1 MNAGDENCQFDDL
14 MLTIDGHCARSIA
27 SLVGAAERPEQALT
41 IKQRRFQMRRSAF
54 RLTLVVGVAL
64 ALASSAM
71 AQYKLVNID
80 SNQVGWASHTD
91 PLMVNAWGLAHGP
104 GSPWWVS
111 DENSGWST
119 LYSGTGQIQ
128 GLKVLIPTAGNGPD
142 SPTGGNGP
150 GSPTGIVYNATSSSN
165 GSNEFQVQGW
175 ASAFLFATLDGTIS
189 GWAFQSNPNQ
199 AILAV
204 DNSSK
209 KSSYTGLAIT
219 NRPSGNLLYAADNA
233 NGVVDVFDA
242 KFNFVK
248 SFTDPMLPSGFAP
261 FGIQDINGIVYVT
274 YAAVN
279 GGSGGFVEQFHEDGA
294 PVNPGKPLVHG
305 LPLNQP
311 WGVVGAPKNFGP
323 LSNTLL
329 VSNNTNTGTINAFDP
344 FTGQFVGTVKDS
356 NGKPIKID
364 QLWGIA
370 FGDGLGSN
378 GAANELFFTA
388 GPANNLAGTYGWI
401 IFKP

>member
-1 MNAGDENCQFDDL
+1 
-14 MLTIDGHCARSIA
+14 
-27 SLVGAAERPEQALT
+27 
-41 IKQRRFQMRRSAF
+41 MRRSA
-54 RLTLVVGVAL
+54 LTLTVATTVAL
-64 ALASSAM
+64 MLLASNAM
-71 AQYKLVNID
+71 AQYKLTNLD
-80 SNQVGWASHTD
+80 SNQIGWATHID
-91 PLMVNAWGLAHGP
+91 PLDVNAWGLVHGP
-104 GSPWWVS
+104 GSPWWIS

-119 LYSGTGQIQ
+119 LYSANGTIE

-142 SPTGGNGP
+142 SPTGNNGP
-150 GSPTGIVYNATSSSN
+150 GSPTGIVYNATASAS
-165 GSNEFQVQGW
+165 GANEFQVQGW
-175 ASAFLFATLDGTIS
+175 ASIFIFATLDGTIS
-189 GWAFQSNPNQ
+189 GWAPQSNVNQ

-233 NGVVDVFDA
+233 NAVVDVFDS
-242 KFNFVK
+242 KFNFVQ

-261 FGIQDINGIVYVT
+261 FGVQDINGIVYVA

-279 GGSGGFVEQFHEDGA
+279 GGPGGFVEQFREDGT
-294 PVNPGKPLVHG
+294 PVSPGKPLIHG

-311 WGVVGAPKNFGP
+311 WGIVGAPKGFGP

-329 VSNNTNTGTINAFDP
+329 ISNNTNSGTINAFDP
-344 FTGQFVGTVKDS
+344 FTGQFVGTLKDAT
-356 NGKPIKID
+356 GHAIRID

-388 GPANNLAGTYGWI
+388 GPANNLAGTFGSI
-401 IFKP
+401 VFKP

>member
-1 MNAGDENCQFDDL
+1 M
-14 MLTIDGHCARSIA
+14 RS
-27 SLVGAAERPEQALT
+27 
-41 IKQRRFQMRRSAF
+41 SAY
-54 RLTLVVGVAL
+54 RLILAVGVAL

-71 AQYKLVNID
+71 AQYKLANLD

-91 PLMVNAWGLAHGP
+91 PLIVNAWGLVHGP
-104 GSPWWVS
+104 GSPWWIT

-142 SPTGGNGP
+142 SPTGANGP
-150 GSPTGIVYNATSSSN
+150 GSPTGIVYNATASAS
-165 GSNEFQVQGW
+165 GANEFQVQG
-175 ASAFLFATLDGTIS
+175 SAAIFLFATLDGTIS
-189 GWAFQSNPNQ
+189 GWAPQSNLNQ

-233 NGVVDVFDA
+233 NAEVDVFDA

-248 SFTDPMLPSGFAP
+248 SFTDPKLPSGFAP
-261 FGIQDINGIVYVT
+261 FGIRDINGIVYVA

-279 GGSGGFVEQFHEDGA
+279 GSAGGFVEQFREGGT
-294 PVNPGKPLVHG
+294 PVNPGKPLFHG

-311 WGVVGAPKNFGP
+311 WGIVGAPRNFGP

-329 VSNNTNTGTINAFDP
+329 VSNNTNAGTINAFDP
-344 FTGQFVGTVKDS
+344 FTGQFVGRLTDAA
-356 NGKPIKID
+356 GQAIKID
-364 QLWGIA
+364 QLWGID

-378 GAANELFFTA
+378 SAANELFFTA
-388 GPANNLAGTYGWI
+388 GPANNLAGTFGWI
-401 IFKP
+401 VFKP